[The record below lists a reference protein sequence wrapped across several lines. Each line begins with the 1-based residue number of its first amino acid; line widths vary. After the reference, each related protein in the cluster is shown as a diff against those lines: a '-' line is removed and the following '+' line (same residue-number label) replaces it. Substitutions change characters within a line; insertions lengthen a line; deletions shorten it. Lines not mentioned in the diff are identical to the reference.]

1 MGRHSE
7 RQKGRARRGSRP
19 SLAGRGLL
27 AVAGAVLLAAC
38 GGSGGAA
45 KPDIV
50 GLQTFS
56 GLSRNHV
63 TTAVDYPQIP
73 PVGGDHFPAPQTCG
87 AYDQPIHNELG
98 VHSMEHGAV
107 WITYR
112 PDLPPAA
119 VDRLR
124 REARQSYVLVSPY
137 PDLPAPVVASAWGLQ
152 VRLDSAEDSRLDQ
165 FVTRF
170 RNGPQTPEPGAACTG
185 QGFPLPLP

>member
-1 MGRHSE
+1 MARQTKQRWTPGQRGPLAMG
-7 RQKGRARRGSRP
+7 A
-19 SLAGRGLL
+19 LRGLL
-27 AVAGAVLLAAC
+27 AVASAAVLAGC
-38 GGSGGAA
+38 GGGGGGDA
-45 KPDIV
+45 KPDIA

-63 TTAVDYPQIP
+63 TTPVEYPQVP

-87 AYDQPIHNELG
+87 AYDQPIRNELG

-112 PDLPPAA
+112 PDLPSAA

-124 REARQSYVLVSPY
+124 REVRQPYVLVSPY
-137 PDLPAPVVASAWGLQ
+137 PDLPAPVVASAWGRQ

-165 FVTRF
+165 FVARF
-170 RNGPQTPEPGAACTG
+170 RDGPQTPEPGAACTG
-185 QGFPLPLP
+185 VGTPLP